1 MTTKKNEIRVLD
13 DLELKEVSGGLEF
26 VAIAW
31 IGYAVIVSSVWL
43 GTKIIHAAQNS

>member
-31 IGYAVIVSSVWL
+31 IGLVVMIAAGVTIY
-43 GTKIIHAAQNS
+43 KIIRAVEAS